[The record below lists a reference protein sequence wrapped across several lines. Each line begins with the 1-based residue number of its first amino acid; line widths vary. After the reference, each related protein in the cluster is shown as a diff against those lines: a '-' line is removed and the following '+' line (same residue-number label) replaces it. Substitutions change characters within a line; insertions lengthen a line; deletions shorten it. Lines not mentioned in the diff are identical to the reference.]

1 MQAGFEQALAL
12 ADEVYLGAV
21 NRPDKL
27 KAEERFDPE
36 TVVMNLQRVGVHA
49 RTAASNLEL
58 LRLLK
63 TETLPSAVPRVV
75 AFFSNGSFDGIVQGY
90 AAAARV

>member
-1 MQAGFEQALAL
+1 MQVGFEQALAL

-27 KAEERFDPE
+27 KAEERFEPE
-36 TVVMNLQRVGVHA
+36 TVVLNLQRAGIHA
-49 RTAASNLEL
+49 RTAASNVELLEL
-58 LRLLK
+58 LK
-63 TETLPSAVPRVV
+63 METLPPEAPRVV